1 VVSHPYSLGNGAAV
15 KTGARHATG
24 EVLVDADGQHD
35 PTDIARMLAKL
46 DEGYERVV
54 GARQVDTHASLGR
67 RLANHGYNRLASWCS
82 RRCGSFCR

>member
-1 VVSHPYSLGNGAAV
+1 VVSHPYSLGNGAAI

-24 EVLVDADGQHD
+24 EVLVFMDADGQHD
-35 PTDIARMLAKL
+35 PADIPRMLAKL

-67 RLANHGYNRLASWCS
+67 GWPITATTAWPPG
-82 RRCGSFCR
+82 